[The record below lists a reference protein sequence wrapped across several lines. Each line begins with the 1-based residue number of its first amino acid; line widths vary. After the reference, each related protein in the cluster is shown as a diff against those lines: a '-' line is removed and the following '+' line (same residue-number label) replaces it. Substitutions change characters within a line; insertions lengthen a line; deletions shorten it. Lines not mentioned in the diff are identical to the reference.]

1 MSLVDSW
8 SELRTLV
15 ESIEVDVKK
24 HASGNKSAGVRARRG
39 LRLVKQAAANLVKL
53 SMDSDRDTS
62 TAG

>member
-24 HASGNKSAGVRARRG
+24 NASGNKSAGVRARRG

-53 SMDSDRDTS
+53 SMDSDKDDT
-62 TAG
+62 AA